1 MPDVFFITNRALV
14 GPASLPESYT
24 GTLGD
29 GGLRTGIARV
39 TPADTAALRE
49 GSIASI
55 GAAAADEFSAT
66 AAGELKKA
74 TNLLFFIHGFANTF
88 SDAITRAAFNRDFLA
103 ASGVPA
109 ADCTVLTF
117 TWPSPGVTVTIQGVV
132 GTLATLAFT
141 PFVSLV
147 HGRLIT
153 PAAAEYLAD
162 QKRATDSAD
171 GLVSAFDRLVP
182 VFEAVRKRGGKC
194 FLMAHSMGH
203 QILAAALARPQ
214 APTSILFDEAFLC
227 AGDHESAPAGMA
239 PAWIK
244 TLQMIAKRVH
254 IYASEADD
262 ILKVSQGVN
271 GHERLGQRGEAGLDF
286 AKVKGVRRIDCTGT
300 KPLDATS
307 DGTTG
312 HYYYRRVPA
321 VRDDIAAAM
330 AGKKMG
336 AVSLPE

>member
-24 GTLGD
+24 GALGD
-29 GGLRTGIARV
+29 GGVRTGIARV
-39 TPADTAALRE
+39 APADTAALRE
-49 GSIASI
+49 GGIESI
-55 GAAAADEFSAT
+55 GAAAADEFSLT
-66 AAGELKKA
+66 AAAALTKTG
-74 TNLLFFIHGFANTF
+74 NLPFFIHGFANTF
-88 SDAITRAAFNRDFLA
+88 SNAITRAAFNRDFLA
-103 ASGVPA
+103 ASEVKA

-117 TWPSPGVTVTIQGVV
+117 TWPSPGVTVAVNDV
-132 GTLATLAFT
+132 LPALLSLPFT
-141 PFVSLV
+141 PFASVML
-147 HGRLIT
+147 GRLVS
-153 PAAAEYLAD
+153 PATAAYLAD
-162 QKRATDSAD
+162 QKRATESAD

-227 AGDHESAPAGMA
+227 AGDHASAPTGMA

-254 IYASEADD
+254 IYASQADD

-286 AKVKGVRRIDCTGT
+286 ATVKGVRRIDCTAT
-300 KPLDATS
+300 KALDVT
-307 DGTTG
+307 GEGNTG

-321 VRDDIAAAM
+321 ERDDIAAAM

-336 AVSLPE
+336 AVSLPV